1 MRWSKRPR
9 VRGCGEGRVDVPF
22 LPTAR
27 DGALLASKPRGSG
40 PAIYGPAIAGLA
52 ISHIC
57 MVKPPPHRACQYR
70 SGPRT
75 GARRRLRLHG
85 SRASRAGPVAPTGR
99 PAPSGRS
106 GGFSGRR
113 GSTRRL
119 PLRPAQKTLAKEPGQ
134 GAGRPAYKP
143 AAAEAPSGF
152 RPSSETRGSQGR
164 RGRRRPSSTSRRQRG
179 ALMASQRGWSS
190 LMSSPVWECP
200 P

>member
-143 AAAEAPSGF
+143 AAAEAPLGF
-152 RPSSETRGSQGR
+152 APHRR
-164 RGRRRPSSTSRRQRG
+164 RGARKG
-179 ALMASQRGWSS
+179 AAGG
-190 LMSSPVWECP
+190 VAP
-200 P
+200 PRHPAVSGGP